1 MTAADTIFAL
11 STGAPPAAIAIIRI
25 SGAGAFEAVESLA
38 GRLPPPR
45 TASLARLY
53 DPQGGGLLD
62 EALLLLFPGPDSAT
76 GEDLAELHLH
86 GGRAVVR
93 VVETALGKIDGLRA
107 AEAGEFTRRAF
118 LNGRIDLNQAD
129 ALGDLLTAETEW
141 QRRAA
146 ATMLGGKF
154 GARIEEWRE
163 ELLRLS
169 ALVEA
174 DLDFSDEDD
183 VDSPNRAIIGMG
195 CVGLSN
201 NINAILDSPAA
212 EKLRDG
218 LRIVLGGPPNSGK
231 STLLNALVDRDAAIV
246 SEIAGTTRDIIEI
259 PVALEGIPLLFVD
272 TAGVH
277 DGTGDKIEAIG
288 IERAQRAFHTADMIL
303 WLGPEGEGPDHP
315 CLLEIES
322 MIDSPDHVGK
332 QDAIRLSAA
341 TGEGML
347 ALTQAIVDRAKVLL
361 PPPDHVAVNERQRA
375 ELRKASETMTDA
387 AVAADPLIIAEQL
400 RQARLALDALT
411 GRAHTEE
418 MLDVLFGRFC
428 IGK

>member
-38 GRLPPPR
+38 GRLPPAR

-93 VVETALGKIDGLRA
+93 AVETALGKIDGLRA

-154 GARIEEWRE
+154 GAKIEEWRE
-163 ELLRLS
+163 ELLRFS

-201 NINAILDSPAA
+201 NIKAILDSPAA

-259 PVALEGIPLLFVD
+259 PVLLEGIPLLFVD

-288 IERAQRAFHTADMIL
+288 IERAQRAFNTADMIL
-303 WLGPEGEGPDHP
+303 WLGSEGEGPEHS

-322 MIDSPDHVGK
+322 MIDSPGHLVK
-332 QDAIRLSAA
+332 LNAIRVSAA

-347 ALTQAIVDRAKVLL
+347 ALTQAIVEHAKVLL

-375 ELRKASETMTDA
+375 ELRKATEALIDA
-387 AVAADPLIIAEQL
+387 SAAGDPLIIAEQL